1 MLIIYCDQKG
11 TLHRVLGKGFTVLP
25 SGVGAV
31 AVGGV
36 TARPRLQQQ
45 AHWEEEKKKKARKN
59 DIRKKGLLRIYFHL
73 VPKHQREISHSEKS

>member
-31 AVGGV
+31 ATV
-36 TARPRLQQQ
+36 TTASTLGRG
-45 AHWEEEKKKKARKN
+45 KKKKKLEKMTLERK
-59 DIRKKGLLRIYFHL
+59 DC
-73 VPKHQREISHSEKS
+73 

>member
-25 SGVGAV
+25 SGVSAV

-45 AHWEEEKKKKARKN
+45 AHWEEEKKKKLEKMTLERK
-59 DIRKKGLLRIYFHL
+59 DC
-73 VPKHQREISHSEKS
+73 